1 MRKIKR
7 TCPNNN
13 KRYLFLFER
22 ISMLKII
29 FKIFWKK
36 YLDGYKLIRVKG
48 WNCAL
53 IEKQGQRQTVW
64 FNRPVKRVEVE
75 KRRQV

>member
-1 MRKIKR
+1 
-7 TCPNNN
+7 
-13 KRYLFLFER
+13 
-22 ISMLKII
+22 MLKII

-36 YLDGYKLIRVKG
+36 YLDGYKLIRIKS

-64 FNRPVKRVEVE
+64 FNRPA
-75 KRRQV
+75 QTGGS